1 VSLVTASAVVGLPY
15 SGPRM
20 RVDTLRRSA
29 GLVLLLLCAA
39 LQVRAVAD
47 PAPDPDLLLGV
58 FPIKKVSDG
67 DTLRV
72 VGLDDS
78 LRLIGLDTEETF
90 KRAAD
95 RRAAD
100 ADWPGFL
107 RALRG
112 AAPRPVKGPS
122 PLGEEAR
129 RFAVRFFA
137 GVDQV
142 RLERDHP
149 AERRDSYGRH
159 LAYALV
165 RQDGRWVNYNVEA
178 VRAGMSPYFT
188 KYGHA
193 TRYHR
198 EMLAAEHEARAAG
211 RGIWDP
217 DLRHYTDYEERRAWW
232 NARGTFIEAFRSRA
246 DERHIVLWHDGALDQ
261 LRARL
266 GSEVEVLAI
275 SKDMRDSGRGP
286 TRVLLATSGRGALPL
301 IFFDPDVLTR
311 SRLPGAIGEPLVV
324 RGVVTEYRHRRSG
337 DREIQI
343 LVRDP
348 AQITLAPVPGPAP
361 PQPPPSP

>member
-1 VSLVTASAVVGLPY
+1 VRVVTTSSVVGCLAY
-15 SGPRM
+15 SGQPM
-20 RVDTLRRSA
+20 RADLVPMLLRRSA
-29 GLVLLLLCAA
+29 IVAALLLCVAAAAFADPEPGLVLGEL
-39 LQVRAVAD
+39 
-47 PAPDPDLLLGV
+47 
-58 FPIKKVSDG
+58 PITKVVDG

-72 VGLDDS
+72 AGLDDS

-95 RRAAD
+95 RRAAE
-100 ADWPGFL
+100 ADWPAFL
-107 RALRG
+107 RTQRG
-112 AAPRPVKGPS
+112 ASPRPVKGPS

-129 RFAVRFFA
+129 RFAVGFFA
-137 GVDQV
+137 GVDRV
-142 RLERDHP
+142 RLERDH
-149 AERRDSYGRH
+149 ADERRDSYGRH

-165 RQDGRWVNYNVEA
+165 RRDGRWVNYNVEA

-198 EMLAAEHEARAAG
+198 EMLAAEREARAAR

-217 DLRHYTDYEERRAWW
+217 SRPHYPDYDERLAWW
-232 NARGTFIEAFRSRA
+232 RARGDFIEAFRSRA
-246 DERHIVLWHDGALDQ
+246 GAAHVVLWHDGALDR

-266 GSEVEVLAI
+266 GEEVEVLAI

-286 TRVLLATSGRGALPL
+286 TRVLLATSSRATLPL

-311 SRLPGAIGEPLVV
+311 SHLPGAIGEPLVV

-337 DREIQI
+337 DRELQI

-348 AQITLAPVPGPAP
+348 AQITLAPVPTPAP
-361 PQPPPSP
+361 ARPPP